1 MNRGFEIVRALL
13 IYGLCVPFAILLG
26 YSIPNA
32 GSDYTSLY
40 VVLLLVLLLLMP
52 FLLRWHHPLLVLS
65 WNLAAVVFFMP
76 GRPDLW
82 LVMAALSL
90 VMSLVERMINRQA
103 EFLFVPSLTWPL
115 VFIALV
121 VVVTARL
128 TGGLGFMA
136 FGGSLVGG
144 RKYVWLLGAIL
155 GYFALAAHRIPA
167 ESASWYVSGFFL
179 GSVTRAIGNMVSVVN
194 PSLYFIFLIFP
205 PLNWIGGSVA
215 PGEASERIEGLAP
228 ACVGLVSYLLAR
240 HGIKGVFAINKPWR
254 VVLLVGF
261 VALGMLGGYRTVAIL
276 ILLLLLI
283 QFWLEGLWRT
293 RLLPAFV
300 LAAILG
306 GSLILGFLPQ
316 MPFAIQRSLAFLP
329 LDVAPAVRVDVGI
342 STDWRLRMWSALLPE
357 VPHYLLLGKGLGVS
371 ASDMS
376 MAQADMRLGFEE
388 DYYALM
394 LSGDFHS
401 GPLSVIISFGIWGLI
416 GFVWFLAAATRLL
429 YRNYRYGDEALKN
442 INTFLLASFI
452 AQALVFVFIF
462 GSFHFELLKFTGLA
476 GLSVALNGGMC
487 AKPVATPV
495 VEEPQPA
502 PFSTILPK
510 PLLGR

>member
-1 MNRGFEIVRALL
+1 ML
-13 IYGLCVPFAILLG
+13 IYGICLPLAILLG
-26 YSIPNA
+26 YLLASPL
-32 GSDYTSLY
+32 DFTSFTLIA
-40 VVLLLVLLLLMP
+40 VLLLLLLMP

-65 WNLAAVVFFMP
+65 WNVAAVVFFLP

-82 LVMAALSL
+82 LIMAALSL
-90 VMSLVERMINRQA
+90 IMSLVERMINRQA
-103 EFLFVPSLTWPL
+103 EFLFVPSITWPL
-115 VFIALV
+115 IFIALV
-121 VVVTARL
+121 VLVTARL

-167 ESASWYVSGFFL
+167 QRASLYVSGFFL
-179 GSVTRAIGNMVSVVN
+179 GGVTRAIGNMVNVVN

-205 PLNWIGGSVA
+205 PLSWVGGSVA

-254 VVLLVGF
+254 AVLLVAF

-293 RLLPAFV
+293 RLLPAFA

-329 LDVAPAVRVDVGI
+329 LDVDPAVRVDVGI

-357 VPHYLLLGKGLGVS
+357 VPQYLLLGKGLGVN
-371 ASDMS
+371 ASDLS
-376 MAQADMRLGFEE
+376 MAQSDMKLGFEE

-401 GPLSVIISFGIWGLI
+401 GPLSVLISFGIWGLI
-416 GFVWFLAAATRLL
+416 GFVWFLSAAIRLL

-452 AQALVFVFIF
+452 AQAAVFIFIF
-462 GSFHFELLKFTGLA
+462 GSFHFELLKFTGIA

-487 AKPVATPV
+487 EKPV
-495 VEEPQPA
+495 PA
-502 PFSTILPK
+502 PAVEDPEPAAFGTILPK
-510 PLLGR
+510 PLFGR